1 MCCSTVANVEGQFA
15 MKYKKLV
22 NLSVEQV
29 VDCDD
34 SEDKPKDYG
43 DCGVYGGWPY
53 LAFGYLVRQVMQT
66 FSYLCVRC
74 NG

>member
-1 MCCSTVANVEGQFA
+1 MPTCISDSTVANVEGQYA
-15 MKYKKLV
+15 MKYQKLV

-34 SEDKPKDYG
+34 SEDVPKNYG

-53 LAFGYLVRQVMQT
+53 LAFGYLMRQV
-66 FSYLCVRC
+66 SDP
-74 NG
+74 

>member
-1 MCCSTVANVEGQFA
+1 
-15 MKYKKLV
+15 MKYQKLL

-34 SEDKPKDYG
+34 SEDVPKRYG

-53 LAFGYLVRQVMQT
+53 LAFGYLQRQV
-66 FSYLCVRC
+66 L
-74 NG
+74 GLH